1 MKGFDS
7 RCFSLRPASSA
18 APAAPAAALL
28 FLEHGF
34 GRVGPFT
41 FNIDI
46 LKKNLISAFII
57 RIIIIMIII
66 VFS

>member
-18 APAAPAAALL
+18 APAAELL

-34 GRVGPFT
+34 EHVGPFV

-46 LKKNLISAFII
+46 LKKNNFLPLF
-57 RIIIIMIII
+57 
-66 VFS
+66 